1 MAFLS
6 LKMTTETPT
15 ILRCQNKSVRNEVF
29 PAVVINFPFSDQY
42 HDQKNEH
49 KRMQVN
55 SSLVV
60 LVFHSL
66 TALNFDDYVMV
77 R

>member
-1 MAFLS
+1 VAFLS
-6 LKMTTETPT
+6 LGMTTEMPT
-15 ILRCQNKSVRNEVF
+15 ILFCQNKSVRNEVF
-29 PAVVINFPFSDQY
+29 PAVVIIFPINDKD

-49 KRMQVN
+49 RRVQVN